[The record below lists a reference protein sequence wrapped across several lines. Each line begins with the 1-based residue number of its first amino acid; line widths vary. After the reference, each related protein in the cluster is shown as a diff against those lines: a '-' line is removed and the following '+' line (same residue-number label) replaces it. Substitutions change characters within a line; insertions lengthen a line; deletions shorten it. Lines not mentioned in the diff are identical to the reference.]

1 MKEKISDFLTEH
13 KIPVIIVSAAVLIIV
28 IAVAAVLIFTGSS
41 DNENDGTTGTQPAV
55 AQSDASEEPSYTED
69 ESESEAPG
77 ITEDESELQSQQTGG
92 SSQSGGGSQTG
103 GNSQSGDNSSQSGD
117 NSSQSG
123 GNSQAAE
130 TAVSFKNGDKTVYYP
145 KSLENSEKKY
155 PVIVWANGTGCP
167 TSTYSGLLSDF
178 AEAGYIVVADSTV
191 MSASGEEQRDSV
203 DYALEAAKDPDSVL
217 YGKVN
222 TAAVGAAGHSQGGR
236 SAVNAA
242 QKDSR
247 IKCVLSIAGSNY
259 DYEAEGL
266 KTPVFYMTGTGD
278 MVVPSGQWVKPAYEL
293 AQGRAV
299 YASLKNGI
307 HTTCMTNP
315 EKVSGYGVKWF
326 DAVLKNDSAAS
337 EIFKQGGQLSKD
349 SAWQDF
355 ECKN

>member
-1 MKEKISDFLTEH
+1 MREKISDFFTEYKISIIITSASVLALLT
-13 KIPVIIVSAAVLIIV
+13 AV
-28 IAVAAVLIFTGSS
+28 IAVIAVKAQFFKKQDTPAEARPYSS
-41 DNENDGTTGTQPAV
+41 QEETVSATQP
-55 AQSDASEEPSYTED
+55 SSEEN
-69 ESESEAPG
+69 SESTTAGEDK
-77 ITEDESELQSQQTGG
+77 TEPQSQQTGG
-92 SSQSGGGSQTG
+92 SVQAGGNSQSGGNSQTG
-103 GNSQSGDNSSQSGD
+103 GNSQSGGNSSQSDG
-117 NSSQSG
+117 S
-123 GNSQAAE
+123 SQAAE
-130 TAVSFKNGDKTVYYP
+130 TAVSFKDGDKTVYYP

-203 DYALEAAKDPDSVL
+203 EYALEAAKDPDSVL

-293 AQGRAV
+293 AEGRAV

>member
-1 MKEKISDFLTEH
+1 MKEKISDFFTEH
-13 KIPVIIVSAAVLIIV
+13 KIPVIIFSAAVLIIV

-55 AQSDASEEPSYTED
+55 SQSDASEEPSYTED

-77 ITEDESELQSQQTGG
+77 ITEDESEPQSQQTGG
-92 SSQSGGGSQTG
+92 SVQAGENSQSGGNSQTG
-103 GNSQSGDNSSQSGD
+103 GNSQSGGNSSQSDG
-117 NSSQSG
+117 S
-123 GNSQAAE
+123 SQAAE
-130 TAVSFKNGDKTVYYP
+130 TAVSFKDGDKTVYYP

-203 DYALEAAKDPDSVL
+203 EYALEAAKDPDSVL

-278 MVVPSGQWVKPAYEL
+278 MVVAEL
-293 AQGRAV
+293 FTPR
-299 YASLKNGI
+299 LK
-307 HTTCMTNP
+307 TEYTQP
-315 EKVSGYGVKWF
+315 V
-326 DAVLKNDSAAS
+326 
-337 EIFKQGGQLSKD
+337 
-349 SAWQDF
+349 
-355 ECKN
+355 

>member
-1 MKEKISDFLTEH
+1 MKEKISDFFTEH

-55 AQSDASEEPSYTED
+55 SQSDASEEPSYTED

-77 ITEDESELQSQQTGG
+77 ITEDESEPQSQQTGG
-92 SSQSGGGSQTG
+92 SVQAGGNSQSGGNSQTG
-103 GNSQSGDNSSQSGD
+103 GNSQSGGNSSQSDG
-117 NSSQSG
+117 S
-123 GNSQAAE
+123 SQAAE
-130 TAVSFKNGDKTVYYP
+130 TAVSFKDGDKTVYYP

-247 IKCVLSIAGSNY
+247 IKCVLSIAGSNVG
-259 DYEAEGL
+259 DEAKGL

-293 AQGRAV
+293 AEGRAV